1 LIYWRE
7 FWYII
12 VMIFTFNSVIFSGAI
27 ELEMLLENPVALEKY
42 IISELVWKNAIEGF
56 NAELEKRGRVLERIE
71 DKHVDILKLKYSNNQ
86 LYLWMLV
93 LEKDIEDIKNNFSF
107 TYTGEIVL
115 EKNSEL
121 KVERLIIGDILYQN
135 GGEWKNLLK
144 KRLTF

>member
-1 LIYWRE
+1 
-7 FWYII
+7 
-12 VMIFTFNSVIFSGAI
+12 MIFTFNSVIFSGAI

-86 LYLWMLV
+86 LYFWMLV

>member
-1 LIYWRE
+1 
-7 FWYII
+7 
-12 VMIFTFNSVIFSGAI
+12 
-27 ELEMLLENPVALEKY
+27 LLENPVALEKY

>member
-1 LIYWRE
+1 
-7 FWYII
+7 
-12 VMIFTFNSVIFSGAI
+12 MIFTFNSVIFSGAI